1 MARTNGYIYRD
12 YRKGKS
18 KNKRSLSLSMLR
30 FVVDIVMFIA
40 LIASAVA
47 TVICTITPSF
57 EPEQL
62 GIVSVVVLAAPII
75 YIILVCTL
83 FYWIIRWKWTFV
95 GFSLIFVIVGMFSV
109 EKYYQIY
116 FKQQATSFHKGNLM
130 VMSYNICAQK

>member
-1 MARTNGYIYRD
+1 MGLVSALLLEEQPKNLVLMARTNGYIYRD

-62 GIVSVVVLAAPII
+62 GIVSVVVLGLYAGSGHL
-75 YIILVCTL
+75 LV
-83 FYWIIRWKWTFV
+83 
-95 GFSLIFVIVGMFSV
+95 S
-109 EKYYQIY
+109 
-116 FKQQATSFHKGNLM
+116 A
-130 VMSYNICAQK
+130 